1 MKSSIETD
9 EKLKWYEGITRY
21 QWTVLIIASLGW
33 IFDVFEGQIFVASMN
48 EAMPSLVSQENAA
61 NIPTYNNIALAAFLL
76 GGAVGG
82 IFFGMLSDRI
92 GRTRTMSITILFYSL
107 FTCISAF
114 SQQWWHMAG
123 FRFLV
128 AMGVGGEWAIASA
141 MVNEVFPKRSRA
153 HVGGIF
159 HASSVFGT
167 YLAVMAGI
175 FLIGNESIQHWAA
188 GLDVDF
194 IDKSTIPWRLGFVL
208 GVVPALLII
217 WIRMSLKEPDSWQQA
232 RQQATSQN
240 AQPLGRIGD
249 LFSQQFRSRTI
260 VGVLLAAIGLATF
273 WGVHIY
279 GKNVMKNAAQA
290 EQIEEAEQRAPE
302 NELKYY
308 EMIGMLCATT
318 GAGLGLLAFG
328 PICQRYGRRPAFA
341 FYHVIAVI
349 ISLVVFRGNFST
361 TALYPLLV
369 IFGFFTVGMHAGYA
383 IYFPELYPT
392 RMRGTGTGFCFN
404 AGRIIAAPILVLT
417 GTMQSRWELSQI
429 QVGAYL
435 SGLFLLALIVLAFA
449 PETKDVVEGE
459 LI

>member
-167 YLAVMAGI
+167 YLA
-175 FLIGNESIQHWAA
+175 
-188 GLDVDF
+188 
-194 IDKSTIPWRLGFVL
+194 
-208 GVVPALLII
+208 
-217 WIRMSLKEPDSWQQA
+217 
-232 RQQATSQN
+232 
-240 AQPLGRIGD
+240 
-249 LFSQQFRSRTI
+249 
-260 VGVLLAAIGLATF
+260 
-273 WGVHIY
+273 
-279 GKNVMKNAAQA
+279 
-290 EQIEEAEQRAPE
+290 
-302 NELKYY
+302 
-308 EMIGMLCATT
+308 
-318 GAGLGLLAFG
+318 
-328 PICQRYGRRPAFA
+328 
-341 FYHVIAVI
+341 AV
-349 ISLVVFRGNFST
+349 SYTHLT
-361 TALYPLLV
+361 L
-369 IFGFFTVGMHAGYA
+369 
-383 IYFPELYPT
+383 PT
-392 RMRGTGTGFCFN
+392 K
-404 AGRIIAAPILVLT
+404 A
-417 GTMQSRWELSQI
+417 
-429 QVGAYL
+429 
-435 SGLFLLALIVLAFA
+435 
-449 PETKDVVEGE
+449 
-459 LI
+459 